1 MAIITIKD
9 IAKELKLSP
18 STVSRAL
25 RDHPDISRPTK
36 NRVISLAQKLD
47 YHPDTIAQSLQTK
60 KTKSIGVIVPEI
72 KQPFFAS
79 VINGIEEVAYAAG
92 YTIIVCQSNETFER
106 EVLYTRTLLSH
117 RVAGLLVS
125 LSQTTKNLDHFKI
138 LQQRGV
144 SIVFFDRVSDAM
156 EASKVVV
163 DDYNGAFAVV
173 EHLVEAGYK
182 RIAHL
187 AGPKNL
193 SISQYRLKGYRDAL
207 KQHNLPYDEELI
219 VYGGLDDT
227 DGVVG
232 FQKLLNLKTMPD
244 AVFAVNDPV
253 ATGAFVSIKEL
264 GLKIP
269 DDIGLAGFS
278 NTNVSSLLDP
288 PLTTVEQPSF
298 EIGKTA
304 AHLLIEQIM
313 NADKNFVPKSI
324 VLKTHLIVRGSTYR
338 EKIKR

>member
-1 MAIITIKD
+1 MAPATIKD
-9 IAKELKLSP
+9 LAKELNLSA

-25 RDHPDISRPTK
+25 RDHPDISPLTK
-36 NRVISLAQKLD
+36 KRVISLANKLD
-47 YHPDTIAQSLQTK
+47 YHPDSIAQSLQTQ
-60 KTKSIGVIVPEI
+60 KTKTIGVIVPEI

-79 VINGIEEVAYAAG
+79 VINGIEELAYSAG
-92 YTIIVCQSNETFER
+92 YTIIVCQSNETYDR
-106 EVLYTRTLLSH
+106 EVLYTRTLVSH

-125 LSQTTKNLDHFKI
+125 LSQTTQNLDHFKA
-138 LQQRGV
+138 LQRRGV
-144 SIVFFDRVSDAM
+144 PIVFFDRVNDDI

-163 DDYNGAFAVV
+163 DDYNGAFAAVD
-173 EHLVEAGYK
+173 HLIKSGYK

-193 SISQYRLKGYRDAL
+193 SISKYRLKGYKDAL
-207 KQHNLPYDEELI
+207 KLGNRPYNEELV

-232 FQKLLNLKTMPD
+232 FQKLLSLEILPD

-253 ATGAFVSIKEL
+253 ATGAFLTIKEH

-269 DDIGLAGFS
+269 DDIALVGFS

-288 PLTTVEQPSF
+288 PLTTVEQPTY

-304 AHLLIEQIM
+304 VQLLLAQI
-313 NADKNFVPKSI
+313 NNSEENFVPQFE
-324 VLKTHLIVRGSTYR
+324 VLKTHLIIRGST
-338 EKIKR
+338 

>member
-1 MAIITIKD
+1 MSITTIKD
-9 IAKELKLSP
+9 IAKQLNLSP

-25 RDHPDISRPTK
+25 RDHPDISLPTK

-60 KTKSIGVIVPEI
+60 KTKTIGVIVPEI

-79 VINGIEEVAYAAG
+79 VINGIEEVAYGAG
-92 YTIIVCQSNETFER
+92 YTIIVCQSNETVDR

-117 RVAGLLVS
+117 RIAGLLAS
-125 LSQTTKNLDHFKI
+125 LSRTTKNLDHFKI
-138 LQQRGV
+138 LQKRGV
-144 SIVFFDRVSDAM
+144 SIVFFDRVSDDI

-163 DDYNGAFAVV
+163 DDYNGAFTVV
-173 EHLVEAGYK
+173 EHLVKAGYK

-193 SISQYRLKGYRDAL
+193 SISKDRLKGYMDAL
-207 KQHNLPYDEELI
+207 EQGNLPYDKELV

-232 FQKLLNLKTMPD
+232 FHKLLNLKTIPD
-244 AVFAVNDPV
+244 AIFAVNDPV
-253 ATGAFVSIKEL
+253 AIGAFVVIKEH

-269 DDIGLAGFS
+269 DDIALAGFS

-288 PLTTVEQPSF
+288 PLTTVEQPSY
-298 EIGKTA
+298 EIGKTS
-304 AHLLIEQIM
+304 AHLLIEQIA
-313 NADKNFVPKSI
+313 NDDENFVPKSI
-324 VLKTHLIVRGSTYR
+324 VLKTHLIVRSST
-338 EKIKR
+338 

>member
-1 MAIITIKD
+1 MAPATIKD
-9 IAKELKLSP
+9 LAKELNLSA

-25 RDHPDISRPTK
+25 RDHPDISPLTK
-36 NRVISLAQKLD
+36 KRVISLANKLD
-47 YHPDTIAQSLQTK
+47 YHPDSIAQSLQTQ
-60 KTKSIGVIVPEI
+60 KTKTIGVIVPEI

-79 VINGIEEVAYAAG
+79 VINGIEELAYSAG
-92 YTIIVCQSNETFER
+92 YTIIVCQSNETYHR
-106 EVLYTRTLLSH
+106 EVLYTRTLVSH

-125 LSQTTKNLDHFKI
+125 LSQTTQNLDHFKA
-138 LQQRGV
+138 LQRRGV
-144 SIVFFDRVSDAM
+144 PIVFFDRVNDDI

-163 DDYNGAFAVV
+163 DDYNGAFAAVD
-173 EHLVEAGYK
+173 HLIKSGYK

-193 SISQYRLKGYRDAL
+193 SISKYRLKGYKDAL
-207 KQHNLPYDEELI
+207 KLGNRPYNEELV

-232 FQKLLNLKTMPD
+232 FQKLLSLEILPD

-253 ATGAFVSIKEL
+253 ATGAFLTIKEH

-269 DDIGLAGFS
+269 DDIALVGFS

-288 PLTTVEQPSF
+288 PLTTVEQPTY

-304 AHLLIEQIM
+304 VQLLLAQI
-313 NADKNFVPKSI
+313 NNNEKNFVPQFE
-324 VLKTHLIVRGSTYR
+324 VLKTHLIIRGST
-338 EKIKR
+338 

>member
-1 MAIITIKD
+1 MAPATIKD
-9 IAKELKLSP
+9 LAKELNLSA

-25 RDHPDISRPTK
+25 RDHPDISPLTK
-36 NRVISLAQKLD
+36 KRVISLANKLD
-47 YHPDTIAQSLQTK
+47 YHPDSIAQSLQTQ
-60 KTKSIGVIVPEI
+60 KTKTIGVIVPEI

-79 VINGIEEVAYAAG
+79 VINGIEELAYSAG
-92 YTIIVCQSNETFER
+92 YTIIVCQSNENYDR
-106 EVLYTRTLLSH
+106 EVLYTRTLVSH

-125 LSQTTKNLDHFKI
+125 LSQTTQNLDHFKA
-138 LQQRGV
+138 LQRRGV
-144 SIVFFDRVSDAM
+144 PIVFFDRVNDDI

-163 DDYNGAFAVV
+163 DDYNGAFAAAD
-173 EHLVEAGYK
+173 HLIKSGYK

-193 SISQYRLKGYRDAL
+193 SISKYRLKGYKDAL
-207 KQHNLPYDEELI
+207 KLGNRPYNEELV

-232 FQKLLNLKTMPD
+232 FQKLLSLEILPD

-253 ATGAFVSIKEL
+253 ATGAFLTIKEH

-269 DDIGLAGFS
+269 DDIALVGFS

-288 PLTTVEQPSF
+288 PLTTVEQPTY

-304 AHLLIEQIM
+304 VQLLLAQI
-313 NADKNFVPKSI
+313 NNSEENFVPQFE
-324 VLKTHLIVRGSTYR
+324 VLKTHLIIRGST
-338 EKIKR
+338 